1 MTDMGIENHD
11 IELVDIDSDGGWEMT
26 TEAMVRK
33 WLEKNYGTRRD
44 ASGYAMKICADYRD
58 EMDTET
64 AINILGSDDPEIS
77 FYEEL
82 GYMYD
87 AVLYD
92 VESDLIEECAA
103 DLGVEEDDVR
113 DAIYELIYPVY
124 PADHFLKQEFRVP
137 IMVDTGAESNVDFTL
152 NGFDDKGFIDQRSGI
167 AWLIEQQGHR
177 KSEIELDTERDSKS
191 EFVNSTFDAVNFQTG
206 HISTLTFL
214 ATMTLEQ
221 LIKLNSKWKPA
232 DMPGTITISKDSFTL
247 LFSPWDGAGS
257 DFIELERDV
266 ELPVNMIWKALPDCP
281 RRVGGNWGVDETY
294 GLIGKAW
301 RGQVTI
307 NE

>member
-1 MTDMGIENHD
+1 
-11 IELVDIDSDGGWEMT
+11 MT
-26 TEAMVRK
+26 TDAMVRE
-33 WLEKNYGTRRD
+33 WLEKNYGNCRD
-44 ASGYAMKICADYRD
+44 ASGYAMELYADYRD
-58 EMDTET
+58 EMDLKT
-64 AINILGSDDPEIS
+64 AIEILDSDDPEIA

-87 AVLYD
+87 EAQCNM
-92 VESDLIEECAA
+92 EGELIEKCAA
-103 DLGVEEDDVR
+103 DLGIDGDDVR
-113 DAIYELIYPVY
+113 DAIYELTYPVY

-167 AWLIEQQGHR
+167 SWLIEQQGHH

-214 ATMTLEQ
+214 TTMTLEQ
-221 LIKLNSKWKPA
+221 LIKLNNKWKPA

-266 ELPVNMIWKALPDCP
+266 ELPVSMIWEALPDCP

-294 GLIGKAW
+294 GLTGKAW